1 MSRFL
6 AVHSLS
12 FNRKRKVDE
21 AIAPSNLDGVHLF
34 EYMGRALAGCTY
46 DQTRDSFR
54 KTMIEQQELK
64 RINDNACLMHLSI
77 ARWGEES
84 QVLNPDD
91 LSEVKFIIDR
101 ESPISTTSRAYC
113 FVPSNGEKAYFF
125 SEYVDRLSAG
135 VGFISYFRK
144 DFVHSAPSIT
154 LKVSRVFGAEEWLR
168 TASLCELRIDVKR
181 KSPDNSDFTSAYS
194 GVLEYVLKPD
204 KKTLWGTKT
213 LSRILGKNESER
225 RATLI
230 EVAEDFGFNLGDLDT
245 VGGRMTLMGQDG
257 KKTTLP
263 LSCDPRAP
271 YLYLPA
277 SSPDG
282 LELSDQAFIDRC
294 NEIVRDYS
302 DRC

>member
-6 AVHSLS
+6 VVHSLS

-21 AIAPSNLDGVHLF
+21 AVAPSNLDGVHLF
-34 EYMGRALAGCTY
+34 VYMEKALANCTY
-46 DQTRDSFR
+46 SQTRDSFR
-54 KTMIEQQELK
+54 KTMLEQQAFK
-64 RINDNACLMHLSI
+64 RINENACLMHLSI

-84 QVLNPDD
+84 QVLNPDNY
-91 LSEVKFIIDR
+91 SEVKFTIDR

-135 VGFISYFRK
+135 VGFVHYFKK
-144 DFVHSAPSIT
+144 DFVRSAPSVT
-154 LKVSRVFGAEEWLR
+154 LKLNRLYGAEEWLR
-168 TASLCELRIDVKR
+168 TASLSELRINVKR
-181 KSPDNSDFTSAYS
+181 KAPDNSDLTSTYS
-194 GVLEYVLKPD
+194 GTLEYALKPD
-204 KKTLWGTKT
+204 KKTIWGKKT
-213 LSRILGKNESER
+213 LSRILGKDENER

-230 EVAEDFGFNLGDLDT
+230 EIADDFGFTLGDLDS
-245 VGGRMTLMGQDG
+245 VDGKMTLLGQDG

-271 YLYLPA
+271 YLYLPI
-277 SSPDG
+277 SGPDG

-294 NEIVRDYS
+294 NELVHDYS
-302 DRC
+302 ERH